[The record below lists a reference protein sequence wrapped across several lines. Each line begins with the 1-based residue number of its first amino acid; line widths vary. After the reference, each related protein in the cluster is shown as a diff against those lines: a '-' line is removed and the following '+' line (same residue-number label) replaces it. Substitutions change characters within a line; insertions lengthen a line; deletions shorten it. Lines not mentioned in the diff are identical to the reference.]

1 MSSENII
8 IALIVAIAVI
18 GAIAGES
25 IDAQYVAL
33 ALVGLGLVT
42 GFMSPSSDM
51 GERTGMLLIAV
62 ALPAVANQLDA
73 IPAVG
78 MYLNSIL
85 DSIAVGVA
93 GMYLANFTIALYG
106 RIKPA

>member
-85 DSIAVGVA
+85 DNVAVGVA
-93 GMYLANFTIALYG
+93 GMYLANFTIALVG

>member
-18 GAIAGES
+18 GAVAGES
-25 IDAQYVAL
+25 IDAQYIAL
-33 ALVGLGLVT
+33 ALLGLGLVT

-51 GERTGMLLIAV
+51 GERTYLLLIAV

-78 MYLNSIL
+78 SYLNSIC
-85 DSIAVGVA
+85 DGIAGGVA
-93 GMYLANFTIALYG
+93 GMYLANFTIALIG

>member
-8 IALIVAIAVI
+8 IALIVAVAVI
-18 GAIAGES
+18 GAFAGES

-33 ALVGLGLVT
+33 ALLGLGLVT

-62 ALPAVANQLDA
+62 ALPSVANQLDA

-78 MYLNSIL
+78 SYLNSIL
-85 DSIAVGVA
+85 DNVAVGVA

>member
-51 GERTGMLLIAV
+51 GERTGMLLVAV
-62 ALPAVANQLDA
+62 AMHMVANQLDA

>member
-33 ALVGLGLVT
+33 ALVGLGLIT

-51 GERTGMLLIAV
+51 GERTGMLLVAV
-62 ALPAVANQLDA
+62 ALPMVANQLDA

>member
-8 IALIVAIAVI
+8 IALIVAVAVI
-18 GAIAGES
+18 GAFAGES
-25 IDAQYVAL
+25 IDAQSVAL
-33 ALVGLGLVT
+33 ALVGLGLIT
-42 GFMSPSSDM
+42 GGMNPSGDM

-62 ALPAVANQLDA
+62 ALPSVANQLDA

-78 MYLNSIL
+78 SYLNSIC
-85 DSIAVGVA
+85 DGIAGGVA
-93 GMYLANFTIALYG
+93 GMYLANFTIALVG

>member
-33 ALVGLGLVT
+33 ALLGLGLVT

-51 GERTGMLLIAV
+51 GERTGMLLVAV
-62 ALPAVANQLDA
+62 ALPMVANQLAA